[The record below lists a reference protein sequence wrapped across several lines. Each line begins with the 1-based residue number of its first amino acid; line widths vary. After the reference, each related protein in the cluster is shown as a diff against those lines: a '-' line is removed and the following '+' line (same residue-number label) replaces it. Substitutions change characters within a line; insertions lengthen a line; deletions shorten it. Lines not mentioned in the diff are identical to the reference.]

1 MKTITLNFATGTKA
15 VPIKSV
21 VSRKLIKAVEAPI
34 GVLRTLGQNQA
45 FQDAMRRSPNAAKIV
60 TLTGGANTEHSA
72 RIAAGIKAEIPNI
85 TDGDLQA
92 MVSQRIQAELLESFP
107 EIWDALNNPIT
118 AFPYDND
125 EAVSACFDLLRIII
139 DDSQLTSDEK
149 AVLATAE
156 FWDEQ
161 DLTEVTATVASFRE
175 TAKL

>member
-1 MKTITLNFATGTKA
+1 MTNINLNFATGTKA
-15 VPIKSV
+15 VPIKAV

-72 RIAAGIKAEIPNI
+72 RITAGIKAEIPNI
-85 TDGDLQA
+85 TESDLQA
-92 MVSQRIQAELLESFP
+92 MVQQRIQAELLESFP
-107 EIWDALNNPIT
+107 EIWDALNNPVT
-118 AFPYDND
+118 SFPYDND

-149 AVLATAE
+149 AVIATPE

>member
-1 MKTITLNFATGTKA
+1 MKTITLNFATGPKA

-34 GVLRTLGQNQA
+34 SVLRTLGQNQA

-72 RIAAGIKAEIPNI
+72 RIAAGIKSEIPNI
-85 TDGDLQA
+85 TEGDLQT

-139 DDSQLTSDEK
+139 DDSQLTADEK

>member
-1 MKTITLNFATGTKA
+1 MKTINLTFATGAKP

-34 GVLRTLGQNQA
+34 SVLRTLGQNQA
-45 FQDAMRRSPNAAKIV
+45 FADAMRRSPNAAKIV

-72 RIAAGIKAEIPNI
+72 RLAAMIRSEIPNI

-92 MVSQRIQAELLESFP
+92 MVQQRIQAELLESFP
-107 EIWDALNNPIT
+107 EIWDALNNPVT

-125 EAVSACFDLLRIII
+125 EALNACFDLLRVII
-139 DDSQLTSDEK
+139 DDSQLTADEK
-149 AVLATAE
+149 AAIASDG
-156 FWDEQ
+156 FWDDQ

>member
-1 MKTITLNFATGTKA
+1 MKTITLNFATGPKA

-34 GVLRTLGQNQA
+34 SVLRTLGQNQA

-72 RIAAGIKAEIPNI
+72 RIAAGIKTEIPNI
-85 TDGDLQA
+85 TEGDLQT

>member
-1 MKTITLNFATGTKA
+1 MKTITLNFATGPKA

-34 GVLRTLGQNQA
+34 SVLRTLGQNQA

-72 RIAAGIKAEIPNI
+72 RIAAGIKSEIPNI
-85 TDGDLQA
+85 TEGDLQT

>member
-1 MKTITLNFATGTKA
+1 MSTINLTFATGPKT

-21 VSRKLIKAVEAPI
+21 VSRKLVKAVEAPI

-60 TLTGGANTEHSA
+60 TLTGGANTEHA
-72 RIAAGIKAEIPNI
+72 ERIKAGIRAEIPNI
-85 TDGDLQA
+85 TDADLQA

-139 DDSQLTSDEK
+139 DDTQLTSDEK
-149 AVLATAE
+149 AVLGTSE

>member
-1 MKTITLNFATGTKA
+1 MTNINLNFATGTKA
-15 VPIKSV
+15 VPIKAV

-85 TDGDLQA
+85 TESDLQA
-92 MVSQRIQAELLESFP
+92 MVQQRIQAELLESFP
-107 EIWDALNNPIT
+107 EIWDALNNPVT
-118 AFPYDND
+118 SFPYDND
-125 EAVSACFDLLRIII
+125 EALNACFDLLRVII
-139 DDSQLTSDEK
+139 DDSQLTEADK
-149 AVLATAE
+149 AALASAE

-161 DLTEVTATVASFRE
+161 DLTEVTAKVAAFRE
-175 TAKL
+175 IAKL

>member
-1 MKTITLNFATGTKA
+1 MKTINLSFANGTKA

-21 VSRKLIKAVEAPI
+21 VSRKLIKAVEGPI

-60 TLTGGANTEHSA
+60 TLSGGANTEHSE
-72 RIAAGIKAEIPNI
+72 RIKASIRAEIPSI

-92 MVSQRIQAELLESFP
+92 MVAQRIQAELLESFP
-107 EIWDALNNPIT
+107 EIWDALNNPVT
-118 AFPYDND
+118 SFPYDND
-125 EAVSACFDLLRIII
+125 EAVNACFDLLRIII

-149 AVLATAE
+149 TVLATAE

-175 TAKL
+175 SAKL